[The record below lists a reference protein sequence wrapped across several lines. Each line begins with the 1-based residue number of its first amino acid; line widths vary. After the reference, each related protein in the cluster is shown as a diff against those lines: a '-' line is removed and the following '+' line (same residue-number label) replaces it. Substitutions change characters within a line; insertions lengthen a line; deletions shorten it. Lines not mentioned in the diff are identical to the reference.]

1 MSNFGGAD
9 QLVAEEGGSLRL
21 DDWFLSAAER
31 GNGSTEIDRRRNDGA
46 AWTEGNRV
54 DVLVDGA
61 EYFGRLHRELLSLE
75 RGDAVLFTDWQGD
88 GDELL
93 AGPGSEIG
101 CVLADVA
108 RRGVQVRGLLWRS
121 HPRQAHFAEQSNT
134 ALAKM
139 VDETGGEVV
148 LDERVRR
155 GGSHHQKLVVIR
167 RGSGDGVAFEGGI
180 DLCHGRHDN
189 SQHAGDCQAVELDGR
204 YGTTPPWHDVQI
216 EVRGPAV
223 GDLDFTFRERWQ
235 DPTPLDH
242 RNPWRIAAR
251 RLTHQP
257 RHPDPLPPTCDDPAP
272 CGTQAVQVLR
282 TYPAKRPPF
291 PFAPEGE
298 RSIARA
304 YLKAFRRARRLVY
317 LEDQYLWSQHA
328 AHALADALER
338 HRELRVVAVVP
349 RYPDRGG
356 RATSAASRIG
366 REYAT
371 DILRCAGGDR
381 VAIYDLENED
391 GTPIYVHAKVCVIDD
406 VLLVVGSDNL
416 NRRSWTHDSEISC
429 SFIDAT
435 PDERTPT
442 DPGGLGD
449 GARRLT
455 RDTRL
460 RLWCEHLGRIDGNNA
475 DFLDPAEGFAAL
487 ARSAA
492 DLDQWHRNGRRGPRP
507 SGHLR
512 RHDPE
517 QVTKWARWSAAA
529 LYRVVLDPDGRPPPL
544 RHTDAV

>member
-1 MSNFGGAD
+1 
-9 QLVAEEGGSLRL
+9 LRL
-21 DDWFLSAAER
+21 DDWFLTPGER
-31 GNGSTEIDRRRNDGA
+31 GNAATAIDRRRGDGIG
-46 AWTEGNRV
+46 WTEGNSV
-54 DVLVDGA
+54 EVLVDGV
-61 EYFGRLHRELLSLE
+61 EYFDRLYEALLSVE
-75 RGDAVLFTDWQGD
+75 RGDCVLFTDWQGN

-93 AGPGSEIG
+93 GGPGSEIG
-101 CVLADVA
+101 RVLADVA

-121 HPRQAHFAEQSNT
+121 HPRQAHFAEQENA

-139 VDETGGEVV
+139 VDEAGGEIV

-167 RGSGDGVAFEGGI
+167 HGAGSDEDVAFEGGI
-180 DLCHGRHDN
+180 DLCHGRHDD
-189 SQHAGDCQAVELDGR
+189 SQHAGDRQAIALDGR
-204 YGTTPPWHDVQI
+204 YGTRPPWHDIQI

-223 GDLDFTFRERWQ
+223 GDLEYTFRERWQ

-251 RLTHQP
+251 RLTHEP
-257 RHPDPLPPTCDDPAP
+257 RHPDPLPPALDDPAP
-272 CGTQAVQVLR
+272 HGTHAVQVLR
-282 TYPAKRPPF
+282 TYPAKRPSF

-328 AHALADALER
+328 AHALADALRR
-338 HRELRVVAVVP
+338 HRELCVVAVVP

-371 DILRCAGGDR
+371 DILRRAGGDR
-381 VAIYDLENED
+381 VAVYDLENAD

-406 VLLVVGSDNL
+406 ILLVVGSDNL

-429 SFIDAT
+429 SVIDAK
-435 PDERTPT
+435 PDERAPT

-449 GARRLT
+449 GARRLA

-460 RLWCEHLGRIDGNNA
+460 RLWREHLERVDGDDA
-475 DFLDPAEGFAAL
+475 DFLDPADGFAAL
-487 ARSAA
+487 SRSAA
-492 DLDQWHRNGRRGPRP
+492 DLDRWHHNGRRGPRP
-507 SGHLR
+507 PGHLR

-517 QVTKWARWSAAA
+517 HVSKRARRSAFA
-529 LYRVVLDPDGRPPPL
+529 LYRVALDPDGRPRNL
-544 RHTDAV
+544 RHTDSV

>member
-1 MSNFGGAD
+1 
-9 QLVAEEGGSLRL
+9 LRL
-21 DDWFLSAAER
+21 DAWFLTPEER
-31 GNGSTEIDRRRNDGA
+31 GNTATEIDGRRGDGT

-54 DVLVDGA
+54 EVLVDGA
-61 EYFGRLHRELLSLE
+61 AYFSRLYTTLVSLK
-75 RGDAVLFTDWQGD
+75 RGDSVLFTDWQGD

-93 AGPGSEIG
+93 DGPGTTIG
-101 CVLADVA
+101 GVLADVA
-108 RRGVQVRGLLWRS
+108 RRSVQVRGLLWRS

-139 VDETGGEVV
+139 VDEAGGEIV

-167 RGSGDGVAFEGGI
+167 HDRALDKDVAFVGGI
-180 DLCHGRHDN
+180 DLCHGRRDD
-189 SQHAGDCQAVELDGR
+189 SRHAGDCQAVELDDR
-204 YGTTPPWHDVQI
+204 YGNRPPWHDVQL
-216 EVRGPAV
+216 EVRGPTV
-223 GDLDFTFRERWQ
+223 GDLAFTFRERWQ

-257 RHPDPLPPTCDDPAP
+257 RHPDPLPSESVDPAP
-272 CGTQAVQVLR
+272 QGTHAVQVLR

-317 LEDQYLWSQHA
+317 VEDQYLWSLQA
-328 AHALADALER
+328 AHALADALQR
-338 HRELRVVAVVP
+338 HRELHVVAVVP

-366 REYAT
+366 REYVT
-371 DILRCAGGDR
+371 DILHRAGGDR
-381 VAIYDLENED
+381 VAIYDLENAD

-416 NRRSWTHDSEISC
+416 NRRSWTHDSEMSC
-429 SFIDAT
+429 SVIDT
-435 PDERTPT
+435 EPDERAPT

-449 GARRLT
+449 GARRLA
-455 RDTRL
+455 RETRL
-460 RLWCEHLGRIDGNNA
+460 RLWREHLERVDGNDA
-475 DFLDPAEGFAAL
+475 DLLDPTEGFASL
-487 ARSAA
+487 SKSAA
-492 DLDQWHRNGRRGPRP
+492 DLDRWHHSGRRGPRP
-507 SGHLR
+507 PGHLR
-512 RHDPE
+512 PHDPE
-517 QVTKWARWSAAA
+517 RVSKWARWSAFA
-529 LYRVVLDPDGRPPPL
+529 LYRVVLDPDGRPRNL
-544 RHTDAV
+544 RHTGAV